1 MTLKE
6 FYKLH
11 DKEITLAVKGAL
23 AEDKITADVTTGL
36 VLPGY
41 YGSKK
46 LKAVLLCKQECILAG
61 LDIFKK
67 VFRQIDKNVKFKAY
81 FKDADKLKKGMKV
94 LEVTSS
100 RQNLLRGERTALNF
114 IQRMSG
120 VASLTNEFVRKLKYK
135 DAVIL
140 HTRKTTPG
148 FRVFELAAVKTGG
161 GNFHRSSLASSVMIK
176 DNHIEA
182 AGGIEEVFD
191 KLLRKS
197 ISYNLKQNFEIE
209 VRSMKDIQTVVKYGK
224 GIIKVVMLDNFT
236 PKMLP
241 QAVKLLKTNGFKI
254 ELSGGINMR
263 NFTKYQHKGVDF
275 YSIGQLTHSYTSCD
289 FSLEF

>member
-6 FYKLH
+6 FYKIH
-11 DKEITLAVKGAL
+11 DKKITLAVKGAL
-23 AEDKITADVTTGL
+23 AEDKITSDVTTGL
-36 VLPGY
+36 VLPGAN
-41 YGSKK
+41 GSKK
-46 LKAVLLCKQECILAG
+46 LKAVLLCKQDCILAG
-61 LDIFKK
+61 LDIFKR
-67 VFRQIDKNVKFKAY
+67 VFCQIDKNVKFKAY
-81 FKDADKLKKGMKV
+81 YKDGDKLKKGMKV

-161 GNFHRSSLASSVMIK
+161 GDFHRSSLASSVMIK

-182 AGGIEEVFD
+182 IGGIDEVFD

-197 ISYNLKQNFEIE
+197 LSYNLKQNFEIE
-209 VRSMKDIQTVVKYGK
+209 VRSVKDIQTVVKYGK
-224 GIIKVVMLDNFT
+224 GIVKIVMLDNFT

-241 QAVKLLKTNGFKI
+241 QAVKLLKTNGFKV

-263 NFTKYQHKGVDF
+263 NFAGYQYKGIDF

-289 FSLEF
+289 FSLDF

>member
-6 FYKLH
+6 FYKIH
-11 DKEITLAVKGAL
+11 DKEITRAVKGSL
-23 AEDKITADVTTGL
+23 AEDKIAADVTTAL
-36 VLPGY
+36 VLPGAN
-41 YGSKK
+41 GSKK
-46 LKAVLLCKQECILAG
+46 LKAVLLCKQNCILAG
-61 LDIFKK
+61 LDIFKR
-67 VFRQIDKNVKFKAY
+67 VFRRIDKNVKFRTY
-81 FKDADKLKKGMKV
+81 YKDGDKLKKGMKV

-161 GNFHRSSLASSVMIK
+161 GDFHRSSLASSVMIK

-182 AGGIEEVFD
+182 IGGIDEVFD

-197 ISYNLKQNFEIE
+197 LSYNLKQNFEIE
-209 VRSMKDIQTVVKYGK
+209 VRSVKDIQTVVKYGK
-224 GIIKVVMLDNFT
+224 GIVKIVMLDNFT

-241 QAVKLLKTNGFKI
+241 QAVKLLKTNGFKV

-263 NFTKYQHKGVDF
+263 NFAGYQYKGIDF

>member
-6 FYKLH
+6 YYKLH
-11 DKEITLAVKGAL
+11 DKKITLAIKGAL

-36 VLPGY
+36 VLPGD
-41 YGSKK
+41 YGSQK
-46 LKAVLLCKQECILAG
+46 LEAVLLCKQDCILAG
-61 LDIFKK
+61 LDIFKR
-67 VFRQIDKNVKFKAY
+67 VFRQIDKNIKFKAY
-81 FKDADKLKKGMKV
+81 YKDGDKLKKGKKV
-94 LEVTSS
+94 LEITSTRS
-100 RQNLLRGERTALNF
+100 NLLKGERTALNF

-120 VASLTNEFVRKLKYK
+120 VASLTNEFVRKLIYK
-135 DAVIL
+135 NTIIL

-161 GNFHRSSLASSVMIK
+161 GDFHRSSLASSVMIK

-182 AGGIEEVFD
+182 AGGIDEVFD

-197 ISYNLKQNFEIE
+197 FSYNLKQNFEIE

-224 GIIKVVMLDNFT
+224 GIVKIVMLDNFA
-236 PKMLP
+236 PVKLP
-241 QAVKLLKTNGFKI
+241 QAVKLLKTNGFKV
-254 ELSGGINMR
+254 ELSGGINIR
-263 NFTKYQHKGVDF
+263 NFAKYQHKGVDS